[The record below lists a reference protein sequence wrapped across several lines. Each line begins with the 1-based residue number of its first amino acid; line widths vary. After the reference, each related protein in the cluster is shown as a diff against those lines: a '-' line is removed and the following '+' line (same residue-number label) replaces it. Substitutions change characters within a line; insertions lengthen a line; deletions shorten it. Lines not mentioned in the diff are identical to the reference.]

1 MWHKVLPYILLILFT
16 QVWPGVWSAARPPPP
31 AEYFLCCFGRCGYF
45 TVRYCHSSH
54 RESGQLPDRAPA
66 PRRPASC
73 SAKPNHFQPSP
84 LSTPDSMPANF
95 SSCCRDDSTSWIK
108 KLLACLDV
116 SLTFWSKWFEFSQ
129 QKLLPKLRELMIS
142 GFQPNNGPNCELS
155 CSFANNFY
163 FLPGRWG
170 E

>member
-1 MWHKVLPYILLILFT
+1 MWHKSLPYKSFTLLPLFGPEWG
-16 QVWPGVWSAARPPPP
+16 VRPGRHRQLNTFSVALGGADISQCGIVTVPTAR
-31 AEYFLCCFGRCGYF
+31 LVSRQ
-45 TVRYCHSSH
+45 T
-54 RESGQLPDRAPA
+54 A

-73 SAKPNHFQPSP
+73 SAKPNHFHPSA
-84 LSTPDSMPANF
+84 LSAPARMPANF
-95 SSCCRDDSTSWIK
+95 CSIVDMIITSGMKNW
-108 KLLACLDV
+108 LECLNV

-163 FLPGRWG
+163 FLSGRRG

>member
-1 MWHKVLPYILLILFT
+1 MR
-16 QVWPGVWSAARPPPP
+16 PGRHRQLNTFSVALGGADISQCGIVTVPTAR
-31 AEYFLCCFGRCGYF
+31 LVSCQ
-45 TVRYCHSSH
+45 T
-54 RESGQLPDRAPA
+54 APQ
-66 PRRPASC
+66 RPASC